1 MFPWVYGF
9 TWDAGNIIF
18 LGLFFGVVGVI
29 AATFT
34 AAVWRSGRD
43 LKSRRVETIR
53 WHTEFEDLPSRSRRC
68 RHELTGDVTSREC
81 PNAFDCRECAAHAGF
96 LKRTPA
102 PECAASSPVY
112 GLAVHSDRF
121 YHRGHTW
128 VRPDGNGM
136 LTVGIDDF
144 AKRLLGT
151 PDGVNLPSPGST
163 LTVNGTGW
171 TMRKKGTEVR
181 MLSPVEGV
189 VVATGGPEQG
199 WYLRVAPDG
208 QPNLKHLLRPDE
220 VKPWLTRELERL
232 ELACSAEGAG
242 LSLADGGELTDDL
255 TAAYPEADW
264 DSVLGEV
271 FLNA

>member
-1 MFPWVYGF
+1 
-9 TWDAGNIIF
+9 
-18 LGLFFGVVGVI
+18 
-29 AATFT
+29 
-34 AAVWRSGRD
+34 
-43 LKSRRVETIR
+43 
-53 WHTEFEDLPSRSRRC
+53 
-68 RHELTGDVTSREC
+68 
-81 PNAFDCRECAAHAGF
+81 
-96 LKRTPA
+96 
-102 PECAASSPVY
+102 
-112 GLAVHSDRF
+112 
-121 YHRGHTW
+121 
-128 VRPDGNGM
+128 
-136 LTVGIDDF
+136 
-144 AKRLLGT
+144 
-151 PDGVNLPSPGST
+151 VNLPSPGST